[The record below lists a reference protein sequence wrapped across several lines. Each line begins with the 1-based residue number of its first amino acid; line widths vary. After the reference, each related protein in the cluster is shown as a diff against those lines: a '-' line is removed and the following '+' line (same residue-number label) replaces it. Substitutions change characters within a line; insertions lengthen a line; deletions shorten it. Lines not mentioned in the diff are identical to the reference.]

1 MVDVTTV
8 VVVVLL
14 GGACGAGAGVTV
26 VDVVVLWIRVVSIAA
41 VGAPRG
47 RSETV
52 NRTVPP
58 VYAAA
63 EKTNWS
69 HVSKRTVESYIARAR
84 RQIIELTADDAAWH
98 AAKALARYE
107 RLFWRASLKNDLGQ
121 CRQVEEAIVKLLG
134 LAAPERRELSGPG
147 GGPIAQSVDLSL
159 LSDEELETL
168 DGIRAKLAAER

>member
-1 MVDVTTV
+1 M
-8 VVVVLL
+8 
-14 GGACGAGAGVTV
+14 
-26 VDVVVLWIRVVSIAA
+26 
-41 VGAPRG
+41 GAPKTNRG
-47 RSETV
+47 AIASRVAQILPLVIDGAPERDILRFV
-52 NRTVPP
+52 
-58 VYAAA
+58 A

-69 HVSKRTVESYIARAR
+69 YVSKRTVESYIARAR

-168 DGIRAKLAAER
+168 EGIRAKLAAER